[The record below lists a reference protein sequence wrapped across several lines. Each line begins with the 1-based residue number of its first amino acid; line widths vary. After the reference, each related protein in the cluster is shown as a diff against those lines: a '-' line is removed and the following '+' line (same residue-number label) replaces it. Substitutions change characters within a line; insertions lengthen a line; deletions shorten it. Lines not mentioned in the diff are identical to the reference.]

1 MTEFDELYERFLSKI
16 ESYEY
21 LRIGKEESEKM
32 FFAFLMTAISKFDY
46 VCRKDLNDITD
57 TEFNVELDNKEKEI
71 LAMYMVLAHIDAK
84 TVVDENFK
92 NFLNSRDYRQY
103 STANTLRSILE
114 LRETITKEVEGLKS
128 QYDNMLF
135 IRDEFPKQKGRR

>member
-21 LRIGKEESEKM
+21 LRIGREESEKM

-128 QYDNMLF
+128 QYDNMMF

>member
-128 QYDNMLF
+128 QYDNMMF